1 MKEDKRILKT
11 KKNLKDTF
19 VKMLSLKSFEQ
30 ITVKELCQISNTS
43 RITFYTH
50 YSDKYDLMDD
60 ISEDMIKMARVEY
73 QDLQRKNNPLKDSVI
88 SYCNFLDCILNI
100 YYKNIQFFSHTSNS
114 ENPYLSFSFYKYIL
128 KYLEIHT
135 KKRSDFLRPKYS
147 IKKISSFLCYG
158 LWGFI
163 NQSHAENCSVDT
175 VRKEIRE
182 ILQGILYSEILTIN
196 SKKLEKP
203 NKKITNTD

>member
-1 MKEDKRILKT
+1 M
-11 KKNLKDTF
+11 
-19 VKMLSLKSFEQ
+19 
-30 ITVKELCQISNTS
+30 
-43 RITFYTH
+43 
-50 YSDKYDLMDD
+50 
-60 ISEDMIKMARVEY
+60 
-73 QDLQRKNNPLKDSVI
+73 
-88 SYCNFLDCILNI
+88 DCILNI

-163 NQSHAENCSVDT
+163 NQSHVENCSVDT

-203 NKKITNTD
+203 NKKTINTD

>member
-19 VKMLSLKSFEQ
+19 IDMLSSKSFEQ
-30 ITVKELCQISNTS
+30 ITIKELCNVSRTS

-60 ISEDMIKMARVEY
+60 ISKDMIKEAQEEY
-73 QDLQRKNNPLKDSVI
+73 QKLQKANNPSKDSVQ

-100 YYKNIQFFSHTSNS
+100 YYKNIKFFSHTSNN
-114 ENPYLSFSFYKYIL
+114 ENPYLNFSFYKYIL

-135 KKRSDFLRPKYS
+135 QKRSNFLKPKYS
-147 IKKISSFLCYG
+147 IKKICSFLCYG

-163 NQSHAENCSVDT
+163 NESHVEGYSVET
-175 VRKEIRE
+175 VRKEIRK
-182 ILQGILYSEILTIN
+182 ILRDILRCEILTDN
-196 SKKLEKP
+196 NCGL
-203 NKKITNTD
+203 

>member
-1 MKEDKRILKT
+1 MAEDKRILKT

-19 VKMLSLKSFEQ
+19 IEMLSIKPFEQ
-30 ITVKELCQISNTS
+30 ITVKELCEKSRTS

-50 YSDKYDLMDD
+50 YDDKYDLVDD
-60 ISEDMIKMARVEY
+60 ISEDMIKMAQEEY
-73 QDLQRKNNPLKDSVI
+73 QNLQKKNNSSKDSVI

-100 YYKNIQFFSHTSNS
+100 YYKNINFFSHTSNN
-114 ENPYLSFSFYKYIL
+114 ENPYLNFSFYKYIL

-135 KKRSDFLRPKYS
+135 QKRSNFLKPKYS

-163 NQSHAENCSVDT
+163 NESHAENCSVET

-182 ILQGILYSEILTIN
+182 ILQGILRAEILTDN
-196 SKKLEKP
+196 SY
-203 NKKITNTD
+203 NF